1 MGLKKSNS
9 QWFVIIVF
17 LVIGGGFSS
26 LFTYLIFLD
35 VVRDTPREE
44 HSYLVH
50 FFQPG
55 SSEEFR
61 FERLDILSKS
71 SLFIAGHG
79 TWAGEGKET
88 FIRDDSGETRKY
100 LSPEEIAEII
110 INNIETR
117 NLPSNIPIYLM
128 ACNSGRGSNSFAMRL
143 SQLIPNNISAPTG
156 WLAVYPWGSSGTGSS
171 KLKALTNTG
180 HLNFKSFEGG
190 KEVIHQG

>member
-1 MGLKKSNS
+1 MGLQKSIS

-17 LVIGGGFSS
+17 LIIGGGFSS
-26 LFTYLIFLD
+26 LFAYLIFLD
-35 VVRDTPREE
+35 VVRDVPREE

-61 FERLDILSKS
+61 FERLDILSKNA
-71 SLFIAGHG
+71 LFIAGHG
-79 TWAGEGKET
+79 TWAGDGQES

-100 LSPEEIAEII
+100 LSPNEIAEV
-110 INNIETR
+110 INMNLEMR

-128 ACNSGRGSNSFAMRL
+128 ACNSGRGSNSFALRL

-156 WLAVYPWGSSGTGSS
+156 WLVVYPWGSSSTGSS
-171 KLKALTNTG
+171 QFKALNRPG
-180 HLNFKSFEGG
+180 FVGGSF
-190 KEVIHQG
+190 I